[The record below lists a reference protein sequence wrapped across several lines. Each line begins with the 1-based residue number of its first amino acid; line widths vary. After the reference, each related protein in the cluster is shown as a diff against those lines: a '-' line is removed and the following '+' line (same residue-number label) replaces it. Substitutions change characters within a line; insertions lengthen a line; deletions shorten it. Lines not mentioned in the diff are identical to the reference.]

1 MAFGMHT
8 CTSGDMTARTDIL
21 SHTQT
26 GMLTTIV
33 LVTPWSNEAIIN
45 IRLRPRSGAAP
56 GESL

>member
-33 LVTPWSNEAIIN
+33 LVNEAIIN
-45 IRLRPRSGAAP
+45 IRLHPRSGAAP